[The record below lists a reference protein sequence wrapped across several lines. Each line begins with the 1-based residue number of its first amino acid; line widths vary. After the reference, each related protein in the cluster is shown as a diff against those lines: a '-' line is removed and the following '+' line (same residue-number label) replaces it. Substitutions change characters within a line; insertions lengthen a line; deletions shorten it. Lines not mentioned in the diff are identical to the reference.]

1 MQFKTVSL
9 SQTNTTV
16 KIESWVIHMGKYYNK
31 FVGKNI
37 DLAPLG
43 IERREDNSPYFCT
56 PKGAS
61 IIGWA
66 GVDGIHYCFVRGFGE
81 MVFAV
86 NPMEIAPN
94 YVRPLAGSF
103 EDFLRL
109 LLACKDANI
118 LEQARRWKSEEFYE
132 MLGGSISAQSA
143 YETLD
148 RIAET
153 MHLTP
158 MEKPW
163 EYMKELQDSFDYSK
177 IKYTEDFYDPELN
190 ENAPAEEWA
199 VYFDGTIYGHS
210 GRDKAGVEI
219 SVEKEFQ
226 FADHTWLVPA
236 VYSCAKGLVVDFC
249 MQVDAE
255 DFQCFW
261 NKWSDRYSER
271 LNHRER
277 LLAELENPLLF
288 EFEPQVTVNGKV
300 LKRRNSSGICYIPS
314 DPSEPETR
322 FIVEHYHLDSSFAWS
337 FSRVCFPWA
346 TGRRPEI
353 KSLEL
358 TMTQEPVRVPGEVF
372 EVSGLGDQIDLKI
385 PENSFT
391 LTVKDYEP
399 QVLDASMLSPDN
411 MEYPTC
417 YTMMIYTLSP
427 KPEEGQLYIQDLSEC
442 DQPRPKETEHTAFG
456 SCEAAAISII
466 GGADGP
472 TAMIVGAPQTEH
484 EFAAC
489 SAPHFEPA
497 KGIQW
502 YPILHVTKYE
512 PDTITL
518 I

>member
-1 MQFKTVSL
+1 
-9 SQTNTTV
+9 
-16 KIESWVIHMGKYYNK
+16 MGKYYNK
-31 FVGKNI
+31 FLGKNI

-56 PKGAS
+56 PRGAS

-86 NPMEIAPN
+86 NPTN
-94 YVRPLAGSF
+94 YDSHYVSPLANSF

-118 LEQARRWKSEEFYE
+118 LEQARRWEPEKFYE
-132 MLGGSISAQSA
+132 MLGGSISDQSV
-143 YETLD
+143 YDTLD

-163 EYMKELQDSFDYSK
+163 EYMKTLQDGVDSSK
-177 IKYTEDFYDPELN
+177 IKYTEDFYDPEMN
-190 ENAPAEEWA
+190 ENAPTEEWA
-199 VYFDGTIYGHS
+199 VYYDGTIYGHFGKS
-210 GRDKAGVEI
+210 KAGTEI
-219 SVEKEFQ
+219 QVGKEFQ
-226 FADHTWLVPA
+226 FANHTWLVPA
-236 VYSCAKGLVVDFC
+236 VYSCAQGLVVDFC

-255 DFQCFW
+255 DFQHFW

-277 LLAELENPLLF
+277 LLAELENPLHF
-288 EFEPQVTVNGKV
+288 DFDPQVTVNGKV
-300 LKRRNSSGICYIPS
+300 LQRRNSSGICYIPG
-314 DPSEPETR
+314 DLSEPEVR
-322 FIVEHYHLDSSFAWS
+322 GIVEHYHLDSSCAWS
-337 FSRVCFPWA
+337 FSRVCFPWT

-353 KSLEL
+353 ESLEL
-358 TMTQEPVRVPGEVF
+358 TMTQEPVEVPGEVF
-372 EVSGLGDQIDLKI
+372 EVTSPGDQIDLKI
-385 PENSFT
+385 PENPFT
-391 LTVKDYEP
+391 LTVKGYEP
-399 QVLDASMLSPDN
+399 QVLDASMLSSDN

-417 YTMMIYTLSP
+417 YTMMTYTLSP

-442 DQPRPKETEHTAFG
+442 DQPRPKETESTAFG
-456 SCEAAAISII
+456 SCEAASIAII

-472 TAMIVGAPQTEH
+472 TAICIGAPETEH
-484 EFAAC
+484 EFSAC

-497 KGIQW
+497 DRIHW
-502 YPILHVTKYE
+502 YPILHVTEYE
-512 PDTITL
+512 SINISL